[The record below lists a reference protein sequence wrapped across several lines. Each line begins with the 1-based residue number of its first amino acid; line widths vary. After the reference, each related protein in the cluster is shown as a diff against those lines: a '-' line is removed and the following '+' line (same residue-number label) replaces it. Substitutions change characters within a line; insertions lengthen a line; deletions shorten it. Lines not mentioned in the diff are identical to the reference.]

1 MKKTK
6 FYYLIEPLDIDGD
19 KNHDGFLISQ
29 YKITKN
35 NHKIFTKN
43 KYMTFKAFNEFIKDF
58 KHKSL
63 LKFKGGNNAIPQQ
76 NQKIIVM
83 SNEEYNNYM
92 NNRGNNQNNN
102 QIQNNHTPKYLAPEQ
117 SIQGYPP
124 PPIVPSLHPSIGH
137 TMVVCRKKHSITLPT
152 NFLYNSPVS

>member
-19 KNHDGFLISQ
+19 KNNDGFLISQ

-58 KHKSL
+58 KHKSA
-63 LKFKGGNNAIPQQ
+63 LKFKGGNNVIPPQ
-76 NQKIIVM
+76 NQQIIVM
-83 SNEEYNNYM
+83 TPEQYNNFM
-92 NNRGNNQNNN
+92 NSKGNIQNNN
-102 QIQNNHTPKYLAPEQ
+102 QIQTQQTPTVIVRETEQ
-117 SIQGYPP
+117 KSSFGSSIAQGFGFGAGFSFSDNA
-124 PPIVPSLHPSIGH
+124 VDALF
-137 TMVVCRKKHSITLPT
+137 
-152 NFLYNSPVS
+152 NW

>member
-19 KNHDGFLISQ
+19 KNNDGFLISQ
-29 YKITKN
+29 YKLTKN

-43 KYMTFKAFNEFIKDF
+43 KYMTFNDFNAFIKDF

-63 LKFKGGNNAIPQQ
+63 LKFKGGNNVIQPQPQ

-83 SNEEYNNYM
+83 TNEEYNNYM
-92 NNRGNNQNNN
+92 NNRGNIQNNN
-102 QIQNNHTPKYLAPEQ
+102 QIQYHNQNQQIPTIIVRETEQ
-117 SIQGYPP
+117 KSSFPSSIVQGFGFGAGFSFADNA
-124 PPIVPSLHPSIGH
+124 VDALF
-137 TMVVCRKKHSITLPT
+137 
-152 NFLYNSPVS
+152 NW

>member
-1 MKKTK
+1 MIKKTK

-102 QIQNNHTPKYLAPEQ
+102 QIQNNQT
-117 SIQGYPP
+117 PP
-124 PPIVPSLHPSIGH
+124 PVIIRETEQRSSFGSSIAQGFGFGAGFSFADNA
-137 TMVVCRKKHSITLPT
+137 VDALF
-152 NFLYNSPVS
+152 NW

>member
-1 MKKTK
+1 MIKKTK

-58 KHKSL
+58 KDKSKL
-63 LKFKGGNNAIPQQ
+63 NFKGGKTVVPQQ
-76 NQKIIVM
+76 NQQFIAM
-83 SNEEYNNYM
+83 TPEQYNNFM
-92 NNRGNNQNNN
+92 NSKGNIQNQQTPTVIVRENEQNNS
-102 QIQNNHTPKYLAPEQ
+102 LFSSMA
-117 SIQGYPP
+117 QGFGFGAGISFGDN
-124 PPIVPSLHPSIGH
+124 IVDELF
-137 TMVVCRKKHSITLPT
+137 
-152 NFLYNSPVS
+152 NW